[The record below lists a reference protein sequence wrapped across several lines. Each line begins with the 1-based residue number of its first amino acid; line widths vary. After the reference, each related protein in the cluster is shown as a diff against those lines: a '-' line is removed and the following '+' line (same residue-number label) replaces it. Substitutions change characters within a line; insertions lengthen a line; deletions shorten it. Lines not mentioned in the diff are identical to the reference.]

1 MPGRARANGEGSI
14 FPYRNGF
21 AAYVWVTKPDGRRTR
36 KYVYGKTREAVH
48 DKWIKLHQQAKQGPV
63 ATTVPTVGTFLTYW
77 LTEIIKP
84 NRAPLTY
91 ATYETFVRL
100 YLSPG
105 LGAKRLDRLQSRDV
119 QTWINQVARTCQCCA
134 QGKDTARPQHKRRCC
149 AVGRCCQ
156 AVPST
161 RTVSDIRA
169 ALRAALTHAQA
180 EDLITKNPA
189 VPVTLATVRR
199 RRGRSWSSDE
209 ARKFLESAR
218 ADDDPL
224 YAAYA
229 LVLVT
234 GLRKGEALGLTWED
248 VDLDA
253 GELTIG
259 RQLQR
264 VRGQLLQR
272 DTKTQASDATLPL
285 PDICLTALKL
295 RSGQR
300 DEARAAA
307 GKAWHETDLVFTTRY
322 GTADRAPQP
331 PTLLADAVRQGRRQ
345 ADHRPRRPAHLRHA
359 PGRPRRPSQSR
370 HAGAQARPLLRN
382 DGDLHAGHID
392 KDERS
397 ARAPRRLTEPLTRT
411 AVQSCCTQPE
421 RPPPEAGKWP
431 LTCVGDT
438 GIEPVTSSV

>member
-1 MPGRARANGEGSI
+1 M
-14 FPYRNGF
+14 
-21 AAYVWVTKPDGRRTR
+21 
-36 KYVYGKTREAVH
+36 
-48 DKWIKLHQQAKQGPV
+48 
-63 ATTVPTVGTFLTYW
+63 
-77 LTEIIKP
+77 
-84 NRAPLTY
+84 
-91 ATYETFVRL
+91 
-100 YLSPG
+100 
-105 LGAKRLDRLQSRDV
+105 

-134 QGKDTARPQHKRRCC
+134 QGKDAARTKHKRRCC

-199 RRGRSWSSDE
+199 RRGKSWSSDE
-209 ARKFLESAR
+209 ARKFLESAS

-264 VRGQLLQR
+264 VRGQLLHR

-295 RSGQR
+295 RSEQR
-300 DEARAAA
+300 DEATSSRGQGVARNRARLHHPLRHTHRAAQLPA
-307 GKAWHETDLVFTTRY
+307 LL
-322 GTADRAPQP
+322 ADADARRRTVKPITVHDARRTCA
-331 PTLLADAVRQGRRQ
+331 TLLADLDV
-345 ADHRPRRPAHLRHA
+345 HPRVAMQVLRHA
-359 PGRPRRPSQSR
+359 RFSVTMEIYTQVTSTKTTEK
-370 HAGAQARPLLRN
+370 HS
-382 DGDLHAGHID
+382 
-392 KDERS
+392 S
-397 ARAPRRLTEPLTRT
+397 ASVTHSVLTEPLTKLLHDSRKATSRSREVAFDLRGRCWYRT
-411 AVQSCCTQPE
+411 SDLFGVN
-421 RPPPEAGKWP
+421 EA
-431 LTCVGDT
+431 L
-438 GIEPVTSSV
+438 SH